1 MKKGRLYTQMR
12 PFFKYTILRVFSNNK
27 KMSINIDDFNTL
39 MDTLIYLYI
48 YFLISSAFFL
58 AFSAISTASSLD
70 NPI

>member
-12 PFFKYTILRVFSNNK
+12 PFFKYTILRLFSNK

-58 AFSAISTASSLD
+58 AFSAISTANSLD

>member
-1 MKKGRLYTQMR
+1 MKKGRLYTQIR
-12 PFFKYTILRVFSNNK
+12 PFFKYTILRVFSNK